1 MAKYSVENGVAVI
14 AVDNPPMNALS
25 HHVRKSL
32 LKYLKEA
39 ESDVKVSSI
48 VLCGD
53 GRTFPVGADIKE
65 FHKSVSKLG
74 PTILDIVDALEKSK
88 KPTIAAIHGNA
99 LGGGLEIALG
109 CHYRIAMT
117 NSKVGLPEVKLGIL
131 PGAGGTQRLPRVIGL
146 DNAMQWI
153 AYGGHHSAGDGA
165 SLGLIDRVVPQGGN
179 IREHAILF
187 AKASVG
193 KGLSQRRLSNI
204 SVPDAAKVE
213 SLMAKHLKQV
223 SKKSRGALAPIV
235 CLQVI
240 KSSALLSYQEGLES
254 ERQGMFTL
262 LASSQSRAQI
272 YSFFAERQVSK
283 WSVPGVTNYQN
294 AVPMKVKA
302 VGVVGLGTMG
312 RGIAICCLRA
322 GKITHVLEMNTKA
335 QTAGVKY
342 IRGYIETMR
351 KRKQINDQQSS
362 MMNDALI
369 PVDNYNGLKN
379 VDLVIEA
386 VFESMKIKKEIFE
399 KLDKVCKPSAIL
411 ASNTSTLNIDEM
423 ASVTKRPQKVAGMH
437 FFAPAHIMMLLENI
451 RGEKSSPETIATIM
465 DLGKQMRKT
474 TVLVGNCNGFVGNRM
489 FAYYTAES
497 SFLLEEGAYPKQ
509 VDDVL
514 LDYGFAMGRFQVGD
528 LSGTDIGYKIRRER
542 GLTVKQQPVG
552 TPERK
557 RGDRRYCPLDD
568 FLYEKGRYGLKT
580 GKGWYKYEGNRTPI
594 PDPEVRK
601 MIDDFRKRH
610 NINPRHI
617 SPEETLQRMIFP
629 LVNEG
634 FNVLDEGIAANPWDI
649 DMIFQHGYAWPR
661 HTGGP
666 MYYAYTIGLPQVL
679 KVIEERWKSAGVSE
693 PHWKPSKM
701 LTWLVEHHGNPDIND
716 WIKLYKERNAQPI
729 SNL

>member
-1 MAKYSVENGVAVI
+1 AMAKYSVENEVAVI

-39 ESDVKVSSI
+39 ESDEKVTSI

-153 AYGGHHSAGDGA
+153 AYGKHVAWKTNCKYIPCGTVKLTHSMFRATLFKYSYTKSIYAKYRGHHSAGIGA

-187 AKASVG
+187 AKAAVG
-193 KGLSQRRLSNI
+193 KSLGQRRLSNI
-204 SVPDAAKVE
+204 SVPDA
-213 SLMAKHLKQV
+213 
-223 SKKSRGALAPIV
+223 G
-235 CLQVI
+235 
-240 KSSALLSYQEGLES
+240 
-254 ERQGMFTL
+254 
-262 LASSQSRAQI
+262 QSRAQI

-322 GKITHVLEMNTKA
+322 GKITYVLEMNTKA

-362 MMNDALI
+362 MMNNALI

-386 VFESMKIKKEIFE
+386 VFESMKIKKEIFK

-474 TVLVGNCNGFVGNRM
+474 TVLVGNCHGFVGNRM

-542 GLTVKQQPVG
+542 GLTHKQQPAG
-552 TPERK
+552 TPK
-557 RGDRRYCPLDD
+557 TV
-568 FLYEKGRYGLKT
+568 EKGRYGLKAR
-580 GKGWYKYEGNRTPI
+580 KGWYKYEGSRTPI

-679 KVIEERWKSAGVSE
+679 KVIEERWKLAGASE

-701 LTWLVEHHGNPDIND
+701 LTWLVEHHGNPDI
-716 WIKLYKERNAQPI
+716 
-729 SNL
+729 